1 MQFTYVKSVCVC
13 VSAGVCTDNNA
24 RRYRNGEVIFVRV
37 NFCRFV
43 FVFAVTLAL
52 ALALAAVA
60 VAFAFAMFGGL

>member
-1 MQFTYVKSVCVC
+1 MC
-13 VSAGVCTDNNA
+13 ADNNA
-24 RRYRNGEVIFVRV
+24 RRYRNGEVIFVRD

-43 FVFAVTLAL
+43 FVFAVTL